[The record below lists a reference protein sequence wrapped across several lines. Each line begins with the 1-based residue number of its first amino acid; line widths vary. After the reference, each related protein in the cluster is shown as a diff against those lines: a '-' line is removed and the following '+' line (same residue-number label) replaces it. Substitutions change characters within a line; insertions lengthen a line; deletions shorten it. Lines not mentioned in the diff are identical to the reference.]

1 MALLASLPARA
12 EKCVILRHDAEWAVS
27 SLAYP
32 QFGHARVDAA
42 LELFAARELE
52 RRVQDME
59 RECDRT
65 APGRGKI
72 ASLAGSYTLFRP
84 SPHAV
89 SVLFELR
96 AASPHWS
103 VPRRYFAA
111 RSYRLPAG
119 EELTL
124 AELFQNVPEALEI
137 LARKCSPK
145 LLTQLLEQDT
155 QERIEMAWFL
165 RSRLIAPGYPM
176 PDGADIAA
184 FSQRGGN
191 APAMRLL
198 EGVVHGTQAEEENF
212 KHFVLTP
219 KGLRI
224 QFEPLQ
230 IGGLEAGA
238 PYVDLS
244 LHELREAKPHL
255 ELWGK

>member
-1 MALLASLPARA
+1 MALLASLPAKA
-12 EKCVILRHDAEWAVS
+12 EKCVILHRNTEWAVS

-32 QFGHARVDAA
+32 QFGHVRVDAA
-42 LELFAARELE
+42 LELFAAQELE
-52 RRVQDME
+52 RCVQDME
-59 RECDRT
+59 REYDRT

-96 AASPHWS
+96 AASPLWP

-111 RSYRLPAG
+111 RSYRLPTG
-119 EELTL
+119 EELTF
-124 AELFQNVPEALEI
+124 AGVFQNVSEALKI

-145 LLTQLLEQDT
+145 LLTQLVEHDT
-155 QERIEMAWFL
+155 QERVEMAWFL
-165 RSRLIAPGYPM
+165 RSRLIAPGCPM

-184 FSQRGGN
+184 FSQRGGDV
-191 APAMRLL
+191 PAMRLL
-198 EGVVHGTQAEEENF
+198 EGVVHGTRAEEENF

-230 IGGLEAGA
+230 LGGPEAGA

-244 LHELREAKPHL
+244 LQELREAKPHV